1 MNEQL
6 AQMVPYTFRWGS
18 LIPYLGMFGNGLVV
32 TFEVSI
38 AAELVGIVV
47 GLAAGLARLSHLTV
61 VRSIAITY
69 IDFFRGVPLLVTL
82 VWLYYGVALLFGI
95 NISAFLAGVS
105 GLGITLGA
113 YLAEVFRA
121 GVQAIPRGQSEA
133 AFTLGMTRWQIMH
146 HVVLPQAL
154 RIVLPPLAN
163 SFIGMLKDSSLV
175 AILSVTDLMRVGMIV
190 AADTFRSFEAYTFVA
205 VVYYLVT
212 LVTARLV
219 TQIEKRFGIAR

>member
-1 MNEQL
+1 MIEQL
-6 AQMVPYTFRWGS
+6 AQVVPYTFRWDS
-18 LIPYLGMFGNGLVV
+18 LIPYMWMFGKGLVV

-38 AAELVGIVV
+38 TAELIGIVL
-47 GLAAGLARLSHLTV
+47 GLAAGLGRLSRLTV
-61 VRSIAITY
+61 IRSIAVSY

-146 HVVLPQAL
+146 HIVLPQAL

-219 TQIEKRFGIAR
+219 TQVEKRFGIVR